1 MLAVV
6 AAGLA
11 VSLVSSGSAGLRAT
25 VQPTLYFMYTM
36 NCTFTIVNDAGNQ
49 VTSIPPGT
57 YQVDVRTPI
66 PFGTLPPYA
75 DDPASDMTACKGIA
89 QFQLSGPGVNVFTTL
104 AAGCVTDY
112 IVSETFQPNAIYSAE
127 DLNQP
132 SVAHASFT
140 TLASGTPPAPVATT
154 YGGVGKSVATSSAD
168 LVGSNSLLGTLN
180 AKVSPTSNP
189 TLTIN
194 GKPVSKLA
202 AGRYTF
208 VLSNLDPR
216 SSFKLLGPAST
227 SPTSLTRHLVTISLT
242 AGRWTY
248 FTSLKTIHY
257 FRVTG

>member
-1 MLAVV
+1 
-6 AAGLA
+6 
-11 VSLVSSGSAGLRAT
+11 
-25 VQPTLYFMYTM
+25 MYTM

-49 VTSIPPGT
+49 VTSIAPGT

-89 QFQLSGPGVNVFTTL
+89 QFQLTGPGVNVFTTL

-112 IVSETFQPNAIYSAE
+112 IVTETFQPNANYVAQ

-132 SVAHASFT
+132 SVARASFT
-140 TLASGTPPAPVATT
+140 TLGSGTPAAPVATT
-154 YGGVGKSVATSSAD
+154 YGGGGKGVPETSGD
-168 LVGSNSLLGTLN
+168 LVGSERLLGTLD
-180 AKVSPTSNP
+180 AKVGAASKP

-202 AGRYTF
+202 AGRYNF
-208 VLSNLDPR
+208 VLKKLDPR
-216 SSFKLLGPAST
+216 SSFKLLGPTST
-227 SPTSLTRHLVTISLT
+227 SPTSLTKHLATIVLT

-248 FTSLKTIHY
+248 YTNLRAMHY